1 MAENRVPQRGFVMRR
16 VVRLGA
22 VGVLAATVFSIIGSG
37 VATDPAPA
45 SAASASPM
53 VAVGTSPTLP
63 RAARVIGSASSTQVL
78 HLSVFLGPR
87 DPAALRSF
95 VREISTPG
103 QPRYH
108 DYVTPAEFGREF
120 GATSR
125 TLSLIKTTLSHEGLE
140 IGSPDVDRMSIP
152 ATATV
157 STADAV
163 FHVAVRKV
171 RLASGRVALSNTTAP
186 LVPAS
191 IAPYVKGIL
200 GLSSVDQ
207 MLPEGGATPRRG
219 AGTRP
224 AADRPSSV
232 LSDAAAA
239 SSGGSSAL
247 SAGLQ
252 KQLSPA
258 ALAPHASGPNPCSA
272 VVNVV
277 HSQEDNDF
285 YYPILANVMAGYY
298 DLNPLYGEGDLG
310 ANASTALFEVGG
322 YSASDISTYQSCYKT
337 SASVKAVPVDGG
349 PGVTEPNPEATL
361 DIEVLAGLAPG
372 THIQVYEG
380 NETDAFNTELINVL
394 KAIVDGDSSQ
404 VISVSYGLCEAG
416 TTKLFGDPIFNSW
429 DALAQQAAA
438 QGQSLFV
445 ASGDTGS
452 ESCEQLGY
460 DPNSLGVSFPAAD
473 PYVTAVGGTTNS
485 AEAYVDTDHQTTLY
499 ENVWNEGC
507 DFYPEPCE
515 DDPNAPEG
523 ASGGGISSI
532 WTMPWYQT
540 SATPGVISSYSSG
553 TPCHAAGGT
562 DCREVPDVSADAD
575 GQTGYPMYQKSIG
588 GWVVSGGTSA
598 ASPLW
603 ASVVDLIDS
612 ECGTGT
618 VGFANPALYQIAAND
633 PGDLIDVTQGNNDVL
648 GIYGGTYPATT
659 GYDMATGLGTPQA
672 AALSTN
678 LCPAPTTPG
687 PPRVVSAVGGN
698 GKATVSFSSP
708 FSDGGSAITSYTVT
722 ATDKTNSANGG
733 QQQTGSSSPITITG
747 LTPDDRY
754 TFTVS
759 ATSNLGTGAAS
770 RASNAVFAAIVPG
783 PPTGVQASSD
793 LAHTSGTGSATVTFT
808 ASSDGGSTITGYSVT
823 CTSSN
828 HGATRSASHAGSSAT
843 PITVGSLNTGKTYHC
858 AVRATNA
865 IGAGSA
871 SQSNAVIEGSPGAP
885 TDVAA
890 SAVGGKIRVSFKLGP
905 NNGSVIEEQTAVC
918 SSSDHGA
925 TGTGTRSGGVA
936 GAIVVGSLTS
946 GKTYTCSV
954 QAKNA
959 RGSGVRSSPSGAVA
973 T

>member
-1 MAENRVPQRGFVMRR
+1 MGFVMRR
-16 VVRLGA
+16 VVRMGA
-22 VGVLAATVFSIIGSG
+22 VGILAATVFSVIGSG
-37 VATDPAPA
+37 ITTDPAPA
-45 SAASASPM
+45 SATSANPM

-63 RAARVIGSASSTQVL
+63 RAAHVIGSASSTQVL

-95 VREISTPG
+95 VRQISTPG

-108 DYVTPAEFGREF
+108 DYVTPAQFGRDF
-120 GATSR
+120 GATTR
-125 TLSLIKTTLSHEGLE
+125 TLSLIETTLHREGLKV
-140 IGSPDVDRMSIP
+140 GSADVDRMSIP
-152 ATATV
+152 ASATV
-157 STADAV
+157 SAVDAV
-163 FHVAVRKV
+163 FHVAVQKV
-171 RLASGRVALSNTTAP
+171 RLNSGRVALSNTTAP

-207 MLPEGGATPRRG
+207 LQPEGGGTP
-219 AGTRP
+219 AGGPGIRP
-224 AADRPSSV
+224 AIDRHSSV
-232 LSDAAAA
+232 LSDAATAA
-239 SSGGSSAL
+239 PSSSSAL
-247 SAGLQ
+247 SAALE

-272 VVNVV
+272 VLNVV
-277 HSQEDNDF
+277 HSQENNDF

-298 DLNPLYGEGDLG
+298 DLSPLYGEGDLG

-322 YSASDISTYQSCYKT
+322 YSAGDIATYQSCYKT
-337 SASVKAVPVDGG
+337 NASVKAVPVDGG

-361 DIEVLAGLAPG
+361 DIEVLAGLAPD
-372 THIQVYEG
+372 TRIQVYEG
-380 NETDAFNTELINVL
+380 NETGNFNTELINVL

-485 AEAYVDTDHQTTLY
+485 AEAYVDSDHQTSLY

-507 DFYPEPCE
+507 AVYPEPCE
-515 DDPNAPEG
+515 DDPDVPEG
-523 ASGGGISSI
+523 ASGGGVSSV

-540 SATPGVISSYSSG
+540 SATPGVINSYSSG
-553 TPCHAAGGT
+553 TPCGAAGET

-575 GQTGYPMYQKSIG
+575 GQTGYPMYQKSLG

-598 ASPLW
+598 ASPMW

-612 ECGTGT
+612 RCSTGT

-648 GIYGGTYPATT
+648 AIYGGTYPATV

-672 AALSTN
+672 AALSSN
-678 LCPAPTTPG
+678 LCPAATTPG

-698 GKATVSFSSP
+698 GKAMVRFSSP

-733 QQQTGSSSPITITG
+733 QQRTGTSSPITITG
-747 LTPDDRY
+747 LTPGDRY

-759 ATSNLGTGAAS
+759 ATSNTGTGAAS
-770 RASNAVFAAIVPG
+770 RASNAVFAAVVPG
-783 PPTGVQASSD
+783 PPTGVRASSD
-793 LAHTSGTGSATVTFT
+793 LAHTSGTGSSTVTFT
-808 ASSDGGSTITGYSVT
+808 DPSNGGSAITGYIAT

-828 HGATRSASHAGSSAT
+828 HGVTRSAGHAGSAAT
-843 PITVGSLNTGKTYHC
+843 SITIGSLSTGKTYHC
-858 AVRATNA
+858 AVEATNA
-865 IGAGSA
+865 VGAGST
-871 SQSNAVIEGSPGAP
+871 SESNAVIEGAPGAP
-885 TDVAA
+885 TDVEA
-890 SAVGGKIRVSFKLGP
+890 SVVGGKIRVSFKLGP
-905 NNGSVIEEQTAVC
+905 NNGSVIEDQSAVC

-925 TGTGTRSGGVA
+925 TGTGTRSGGAA
-936 GAIVVGSLTS
+936 GPIVVGSLTN

-959 RGSGVRSSPSGAVA
+959 RGSGVRSSPSEVVV